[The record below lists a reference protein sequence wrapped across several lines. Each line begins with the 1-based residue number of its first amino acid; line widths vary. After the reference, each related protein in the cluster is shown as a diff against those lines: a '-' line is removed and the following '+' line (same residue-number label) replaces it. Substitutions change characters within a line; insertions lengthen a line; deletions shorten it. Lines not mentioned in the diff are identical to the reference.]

1 MLTGYHDACVSEH
14 GLITL
19 GMFSNASG
27 YRAPEIIDARRVS
40 QEADVYSFGA
50 LLLELLTS
58 KAPVKSTQH
67 VEGVDLPQWVRSVIF
82 REAREEWAADVFD
95 VELRRL
101 WHKDGEKECMVRLL
115 RLALKCCSQDAN
127 SRPANVQ
134 CRAED

>member
-101 WHKDGEKECMVRLL
+101 WHK
-115 RLALKCCSQDAN
+115 
-127 SRPANVQ
+127 
-134 CRAED
+134 EDRKSVV